1 MLKTMMKSQ
10 TTKRKAN
17 KLISLLL
24 SVVFAFSLFP
34 LTAFALEGGDSAET
48 PYEIGTADELMEFAQ
63 KVNDGETEAYAVLT
77 ADIDL
82 SGKEW
87 TGIATGNPYTGVFD
101 GKGFSIKNL
110 TGSESLFKFNNG
122 TIKNVQLV
130 NVNIARE
137 GGNLGAVV
145 GKNEGTVFNC
155 VSSGVVN
162 SIDDWSVGGLVG
174 WNHKG
179 TIAGCMS
186 SCTVFGRTAGGLIG
200 SSSGIGGT
208 NGSAIACVYMGT
220 CLNPIEGDQVYTTR
234 TNVFYRSS
242 DGSWKNQNK
251 VSVEAET
258 AFSTVNRYIKEKGGS
273 ILFAPDGT
281 TYPAASLT
289 FYDYDEDTNS
299 LVWSYTDKPYTEL
312 TADYLDT
319 HNNTLSAGW
328 YLVTGALAT
337 DNRVVVSGDVRLVLA
352 DAADFKANAG
362 IDVSGSSSFTVYA
375 QSIGADMGSLTAT
388 AAEATGDAGIGSSN
402 GQTAG
407 AITINGGK
415 ITATGGSRSEQKESV
430 IPGEYDEIVYT
441 GAGIGGGEKSA
452 CSTITINGGDVTA
465 STKGGGFWSN
475 ECNSAA
481 IGNGGQNRMDIWYDE
496 TPVGTI
502 VINGG
507 SVNATGMWWGA
518 GIGGGDAMPIDTV
531 TIHGGTVYAE
541 SDSSAGIGNGGAG
554 DGGTITITGGT
565 INAVSESACGIG
577 GGYISD
583 IEKVVIT
590 GGDITATS
598 DRGAGIGS
606 CAYQTTAQV
615 VISGGRVTATSNKG
629 DGIGMGATFRDDL
642 VDFSTG
648 TDGDAVIFA
657 SSIADQTGKDSWNGL
672 IFVDNNGKIYG
683 DSYTVEDGLT
693 IPSDKILTI
702 ENGKTMI
709 IPDGV
714 TFDFA
719 GEIRLDKGGQYTGTL
734 PSGVKVTYQIQW
746 DTDGDGT
753 VDDTTYVPIGQT
765 PSHADGEKASTAEE
779 VYTFS
784 GWDPELVALT
794 ETNLFPVYTAQ
805 FTELPQLYEVT
816 LPTGEGFAVQYE
828 GSTAVEY
835 GKTFTF
841 TVSVEKGYFAG
852 ENFAVK
858 ADGKSLTPNA
868 NGSYTVT
875 VSGNVTITVEGIEQD
890 AVMPVISGV
899 TDGGTYYVTQSVT
912 VTDDH
917 LQSVT
922 LNGVPVT
929 DSTFTLEGNKS
940 ETYIIV
946 AIDQA
951 GNETRYT
958 VTMKPASTLA
968 QPIEGLT
975 VSNVTSAD
983 KADIEAVKAQVAA
996 VDTAS
1001 ATEAEKAALRE
1012 IADTCDMLLERL
1024 EQASQAVN
1032 NETINKVEDITSDT
1046 VKPEDKDDLLAAKE
1060 KLEEALENFG
1070 GNYTQEEKG
1079 ALEEKLEQID
1089 SALDS
1094 IEKVEKLESDI
1105 AALPETAEPDDLET
1119 GALINSVKEQYDA
1132 LTEHEKSMVS
1142 EQMKQKLEV
1151 LIADLTDYRVVDGNG
1166 GRWTVGSGESLTF
1179 TANGAAAKFTGL
1191 MVDGVAVDADHY
1203 TVRAGSTIVTL
1214 KAEYL
1219 NTLSAGKHTLT
1230 ILYVD
1235 GEVTGEFVIL
1245 AQNTDGGDTENETT
1259 ENGPVTGDSTASAA
1273 LWCVFAFAGVL
1284 AVLCYGIKKQYNR

>member
-1 MLKTMMKSQ
+1 M
-10 TTKRKAN
+10 
-17 KLISLLL
+17 I
-24 SVVFAFSLFP
+24 
-34 LTAFALEGGDSAET
+34 
-48 PYEIGTADELMEFAQ
+48 
-63 KVNDGETEAYAVLT
+63 
-77 ADIDL
+77 
-82 SGKEW
+82 
-87 TGIATGNPYTGVFD
+87 
-101 GKGFSIKNL
+101 
-110 TGSESLFKFNNG
+110 
-122 TIKNVQLV
+122 
-130 NVNIARE
+130 
-137 GGNLGAVV
+137 
-145 GKNEGTVFNC
+145 
-155 VSSGVVN
+155 
-162 SIDDWSVGGLVG
+162 
-174 WNHKG
+174 
-179 TIAGCMS
+179 
-186 SCTVFGRTAGGLIG
+186 
-200 SSSGIGGT
+200 
-208 NGSAIACVYMGT
+208 
-220 CLNPIEGDQVYTTR
+220 
-234 TNVFYRSS
+234 
-242 DGSWKNQNK
+242 
-251 VSVEAET
+251 
-258 AFSTVNRYIKEKGGS
+258 
-273 ILFAPDGT
+273 
-281 TYPAASLT
+281 
-289 FYDYDEDTNS
+289 
-299 LVWSYTDKPYTEL
+299 
-312 TADYLDT
+312 
-319 HNNTLSAGW
+319 
-328 YLVTGALAT
+328 
-337 DNRVVVSGDVRLVLA
+337 
-352 DAADFKANAG
+352 
-362 IDVSGSSSFTVYA
+362 
-375 QSIGADMGSLTAT
+375 
-388 AAEATGDAGIGSSN
+388 
-402 GQTAG
+402 
-407 AITINGGK
+407 
-415 ITATGGSRSEQKESV
+415 
-430 IPGEYDEIVYT
+430 YT
-441 GAGIGGGEKSA
+441 GAGIGGGEKSS
-452 CSTITINGGDVTA
+452 CSTITINGGIVTA
-465 STKGGGFWSN
+465 SVKGGGYWN

-481 IGNGGQNRMDIWYDE
+481 IGNGGQNRGDRDYDV
-496 TPVGTI
+496 TTVGTI

-518 GIGGGDAMPIDTV
+518 GIGGGDEMPIASI
-531 TIHGGTVYAE
+531 TINGGIVRAE

-615 VISGGRVTATSNKG
+615 TISGGRVTATSNKG
-629 DGIGMGATFRDDL
+629 DGIGMGDIFRDDL

-648 TDGDAVIFA
+648 TNGDAVIFA
-657 SSIADQTGKDSWNGL
+657 SSIADQTGKDSWSGL
-672 IFVDNNGKIYG
+672 IFEGNDGKIYG
-683 DSYTVEDGLT
+683 TGYTVDEDLT
-693 IPSDKILTI
+693 IPADKILTI
-702 ENGKTMI
+702 EHGDTLTVTS
-709 IPDGV
+709 GV
-714 TFDFA
+714 TLTNNGA
-719 GEIRLDKGGQYTGTL
+719 IHVNHGGTYSGAH
-734 PSGVKVTYQIQW
+734 PSGNEVMYQIDW

-753 VDDTTYVPIGQT
+753 VDDTTYVAYGAMPA
-765 PSHADGEKASTAEE
+765 HADGSKNADPQYT
-779 VYTFS
+779 YTFT
-784 GWDPELVALT
+784 GWSPELAVVTGTAK
-794 ETNLFPVYTAQ
+794 YTAVFDSSLNQ
-805 FTELPQLYEVT
+805 YTVT
-816 LPTGEGFAVQYE
+816 LPSGEGFTVQHE

-868 NGSYTVT
+868 NGRYTVT

-940 ETYIIV
+940 ETYTIV
-946 AIDQA
+946 ATDLA
-951 GNETRYT
+951 GNKTSCT
-958 VTMKPASTLA
+958 VTMKPVSTLA

-975 VSNVTSAD
+975 IDNVTSAD

-996 VDTAS
+996 VNTAS

-1012 IADTCDMLLERL
+1012 ITDTCDTLLERL

-1032 NETINKVEDITSDT
+1032 NETINKAEGITPDT

-1060 KLEEALENFG
+1060 ELEEALENFG
-1070 GNYTQEEKG
+1070 DNYTEEEKG
-1079 ALEEKLEQID
+1079 ALEEKLEQIN

-1094 IEKVEKLESDI
+1094 IEKAEAAQDVI
-1105 AALPETAEPDDLET
+1105 TALPDTVEPDDTDTE
-1119 GALINSVKEQYDA
+1119 ALINAAKEQYDA

-1179 TANGAAAKFTGL
+1179 TANGAAAKFIGL

-1219 NTLSAGKHTLT
+1219 NALSAGKHTLT
-1230 ILYVD
+1230 ILYAD
-1235 GEVTGEFVIL
+1235 GEATGEFVIL

>member
-1 MLKTMMKSQ
+1 M
-10 TTKRKAN
+10 
-17 KLISLLL
+17 I
-24 SVVFAFSLFP
+24 
-34 LTAFALEGGDSAET
+34 
-48 PYEIGTADELMEFAQ
+48 
-63 KVNDGETEAYAVLT
+63 
-77 ADIDL
+77 
-82 SGKEW
+82 
-87 TGIATGNPYTGVFD
+87 
-101 GKGFSIKNL
+101 
-110 TGSESLFKFNNG
+110 
-122 TIKNVQLV
+122 
-130 NVNIARE
+130 
-137 GGNLGAVV
+137 
-145 GKNEGTVFNC
+145 
-155 VSSGVVN
+155 
-162 SIDDWSVGGLVG
+162 
-174 WNHKG
+174 
-179 TIAGCMS
+179 
-186 SCTVFGRTAGGLIG
+186 
-200 SSSGIGGT
+200 
-208 NGSAIACVYMGT
+208 
-220 CLNPIEGDQVYTTR
+220 
-234 TNVFYRSS
+234 
-242 DGSWKNQNK
+242 
-251 VSVEAET
+251 
-258 AFSTVNRYIKEKGGS
+258 
-273 ILFAPDGT
+273 
-281 TYPAASLT
+281 
-289 FYDYDEDTNS
+289 
-299 LVWSYTDKPYTEL
+299 
-312 TADYLDT
+312 
-319 HNNTLSAGW
+319 
-328 YLVTGALAT
+328 
-337 DNRVVVSGDVRLVLA
+337 
-352 DAADFKANAG
+352 
-362 IDVSGSSSFTVYA
+362 
-375 QSIGADMGSLTAT
+375 
-388 AAEATGDAGIGSSN
+388 
-402 GQTAG
+402 
-407 AITINGGK
+407 
-415 ITATGGSRSEQKESV
+415 
-430 IPGEYDEIVYT
+430 YT
-441 GAGIGGGEKSA
+441 GAGIGGGEKSS
-452 CSTITINGGDVTA
+452 CSTITINGGIVTA
-465 STKGGGFWSN
+465 SVKGGGYWN

-481 IGNGGQNRMDIWYDE
+481 IGNGGYNAGDFILSR
-496 TPVGTI
+496 TPVGSIAIT
-502 VINGG
+502 GG
-507 SVNATGMWWGA
+507 TVNATGMNFGA
-518 GIGGGDAMPIDTV
+518 GIGGGDEMPIASI
-531 TIHGGTVYAE
+531 TINGGIVRAE

-615 VISGGRVTATSNKG
+615 TISGGMVTATSNQG
-629 DGIGMGATFRDDL
+629 DGIGMGDIFRNDL

-648 TDGDAVIFA
+648 TNGDAVIFA
-657 SSIADQTGKDSWNGL
+657 SSIADQTGKDSWSGL
-672 IFVDNNGKIYG
+672 IFEGNDGKIYG
-683 DSYTVEDGLT
+683 TNYTVDENLT
-693 IPSDKILTI
+693 IPADKTLTI
-702 ENGKTMI
+702 ESGKNLTVA
-709 IPDGV
+709 DGV
-714 TFDFA
+714 TLTNNGA
-719 GEIRLDKGGQYTGTL
+719 IHVNHGGTYSGAH
-734 PSGVKVTYQIQW
+734 PSGNEVMYQIDW

-753 VDDTTYVPIGQT
+753 VDDTTYVAYDGMPTHEAG
-765 PSHADGEKASTAEE
+765 SKSADAQYT
-779 VYTFS
+779 YTFT
-784 GWDPELVALT
+784 GWSPELAVVTGTAK
-794 ETNLFPVYTAQ
+794 YTAKFSASINQ
-805 FTELPQLYEVT
+805 YTVT
-816 LPTGEGFAVQYE
+816 LPSDEGFTVQHE

-858 ADGKSLTPNA
+858 ADGESLTPNA

-951 GNETRYT
+951 GNKTSCT
-958 VTMKPASTLA
+958 VTMKPVSTLA

-975 VSNVTSAD
+975 LDNVTSAD

-1001 ATEAEKAALRE
+1001 ATGAEKAALKE
-1012 IADTCDMLLERL
+1012 ITDTCDALLARL
-1024 EQASQAVN
+1024 EQTSQAGN
-1032 NETINKVEDITSDT
+1032 GEMADKVEGITPDT

-1060 KLEEALENFG
+1060 ELEEALENFG

-1094 IEKVEKLESDI
+1094 IEKAEAAQDVI
-1105 AALPETAEPDDLET
+1105 TALPDTVEPDDTDTE
-1119 GALINSVKEQYDA
+1119 ALINAAKEQYDA

-1179 TANGAAAKFTGL
+1179 TANGAAAKFTDL

-1219 NTLSAGKHTLT
+1219 NALSTGKHTLT
-1230 ILYVD
+1230 ILYAD
-1235 GEVTGEFVIL
+1235 GEAIGEFVIL

-1259 ENGPVTGDSTASAA
+1259 ENGPVTGDGTASAA

>member
-1 MLKTMMKSQ
+1 M
-10 TTKRKAN
+10 
-17 KLISLLL
+17 I
-24 SVVFAFSLFP
+24 
-34 LTAFALEGGDSAET
+34 
-48 PYEIGTADELMEFAQ
+48 
-63 KVNDGETEAYAVLT
+63 
-77 ADIDL
+77 
-82 SGKEW
+82 
-87 TGIATGNPYTGVFD
+87 
-101 GKGFSIKNL
+101 
-110 TGSESLFKFNNG
+110 
-122 TIKNVQLV
+122 
-130 NVNIARE
+130 
-137 GGNLGAVV
+137 
-145 GKNEGTVFNC
+145 
-155 VSSGVVN
+155 
-162 SIDDWSVGGLVG
+162 
-174 WNHKG
+174 
-179 TIAGCMS
+179 
-186 SCTVFGRTAGGLIG
+186 
-200 SSSGIGGT
+200 
-208 NGSAIACVYMGT
+208 
-220 CLNPIEGDQVYTTR
+220 
-234 TNVFYRSS
+234 
-242 DGSWKNQNK
+242 
-251 VSVEAET
+251 
-258 AFSTVNRYIKEKGGS
+258 
-273 ILFAPDGT
+273 
-281 TYPAASLT
+281 
-289 FYDYDEDTNS
+289 
-299 LVWSYTDKPYTEL
+299 
-312 TADYLDT
+312 
-319 HNNTLSAGW
+319 
-328 YLVTGALAT
+328 
-337 DNRVVVSGDVRLVLA
+337 
-352 DAADFKANAG
+352 
-362 IDVSGSSSFTVYA
+362 
-375 QSIGADMGSLTAT
+375 
-388 AAEATGDAGIGSSN
+388 
-402 GQTAG
+402 
-407 AITINGGK
+407 
-415 ITATGGSRSEQKESV
+415 
-430 IPGEYDEIVYT
+430 YT
-441 GAGIGGGEKSA
+441 GAGIGGGEKSS
-452 CSTITINGGDVTA
+452 CSTITINGGIVTA
-465 STKGGGFWSN
+465 SVKGGGYWN

-481 IGNGGQNRMDIWYDE
+481 IGNGGQNRGDRDYDV
-496 TPVGTI
+496 TTVGTI

-518 GIGGGDAMPIDTV
+518 GIGGGDEMPIASI
-531 TIHGGTVYAE
+531 TINGGIVRAE

-606 CAYQTTAQV
+606 CAYQTTAEV
-615 VISGGRVTATSNKG
+615 TISGGRVTATSNKG
-629 DGIGMGATFRDDL
+629 DGIGMGDIFRDDL

-648 TDGDAVIFA
+648 TNGDAVIFA
-657 SSIADQTGKDSWNGL
+657 SSIADQTGKDSWSGL
-672 IFVDNNGKIYG
+672 IFEGNDGKIYG
-683 DSYTVEDGLT
+683 TGYTVDEDLT
-693 IPSDKILTI
+693 IPADKTLTI
-702 ENGKTMI
+702 ESGKTLTVA
-709 IPDGV
+709 DGV
-714 TFDFA
+714 TLTNNGA
-719 GEIRLDKGGQYTGTL
+719 IHVNQGGAYSGTA
-734 PSGVKVTYQIQW
+734 PSGNSIAYQVRW
-746 DTDGDGT
+746 DTDDDGA

-765 PSHADGEKASTAEE
+765 PSHANGEKASTVEN
-779 VYTFS
+779 VYVFS
-784 GWDPELVALT
+784 GWNPEPTALT

-816 LPTGEGFAVQYE
+816 LPTGEGFTVKYDDPPA
-828 GSTAVEY
+828 AVEY
-835 GKTFTF
+835 GDSFTF
-841 TVSVEKGYFAG
+841 TVNMEKGYFAG

-858 ADGKSLTPNA
+858 ADGKQLTPNA
-868 NGSYTVT
+868 DGSYTVK

-929 DSTFTLEGNKS
+929 NGRAFTLEGNKS
-940 ETYIIV
+940 ETYTIV

-951 GNETRYT
+951 GNGTSCT
-958 VTMKPASTLA
+958 VTMKPVSALA

-975 VSNVTSAD
+975 LDNVTSAH

-1012 IADTCDMLLERL
+1012 ITDTCDTLLERL
-1024 EQASQAVN
+1024 EQTSQAGN
-1032 NETINKVEDITSDT
+1032 GEMADKVEGITPDT

-1060 KLEEALENFG
+1060 ELEEALENFG
-1070 GNYTQEEKG
+1070 DNYTQEEKG
-1079 ALEEKLEQID
+1079 ALEEKLEQIN

-1119 GALINSVKEQYDA
+1119 EALINAVKEQYDA

-1219 NTLSAGKHTLT
+1219 NVLSAGKHTLT
-1230 ILYVD
+1230 ILYAD
-1235 GEVTGEFVIL
+1235 GEAIGEFVIL

-1259 ENGPVTGDSTASAA
+1259 ENGPVTGDGTASAA

-1284 AVLCYGIKKQYNR
+1284 TVLCYGIKKQYNR

>member
-1 MLKTMMKSQ
+1 M
-10 TTKRKAN
+10 
-17 KLISLLL
+17 I
-24 SVVFAFSLFP
+24 
-34 LTAFALEGGDSAET
+34 
-48 PYEIGTADELMEFAQ
+48 
-63 KVNDGETEAYAVLT
+63 
-77 ADIDL
+77 
-82 SGKEW
+82 
-87 TGIATGNPYTGVFD
+87 
-101 GKGFSIKNL
+101 
-110 TGSESLFKFNNG
+110 
-122 TIKNVQLV
+122 
-130 NVNIARE
+130 
-137 GGNLGAVV
+137 
-145 GKNEGTVFNC
+145 
-155 VSSGVVN
+155 
-162 SIDDWSVGGLVG
+162 
-174 WNHKG
+174 
-179 TIAGCMS
+179 
-186 SCTVFGRTAGGLIG
+186 
-200 SSSGIGGT
+200 
-208 NGSAIACVYMGT
+208 
-220 CLNPIEGDQVYTTR
+220 
-234 TNVFYRSS
+234 
-242 DGSWKNQNK
+242 
-251 VSVEAET
+251 
-258 AFSTVNRYIKEKGGS
+258 
-273 ILFAPDGT
+273 
-281 TYPAASLT
+281 
-289 FYDYDEDTNS
+289 
-299 LVWSYTDKPYTEL
+299 
-312 TADYLDT
+312 
-319 HNNTLSAGW
+319 
-328 YLVTGALAT
+328 
-337 DNRVVVSGDVRLVLA
+337 
-352 DAADFKANAG
+352 
-362 IDVSGSSSFTVYA
+362 
-375 QSIGADMGSLTAT
+375 
-388 AAEATGDAGIGSSN
+388 
-402 GQTAG
+402 
-407 AITINGGK
+407 
-415 ITATGGSRSEQKESV
+415 
-430 IPGEYDEIVYT
+430 YT
-441 GAGIGGGEKSA
+441 GAGIGGGEKSS
-452 CSTITINGGDVTA
+452 CSTITINGGIVTA
-465 STKGGGFWSN
+465 SVKGGGYWN

-481 IGNGGQNRMDIWYDE
+481 IGNGGQNRGDRDYDV
-496 TPVGTI
+496 TTVGTI

-518 GIGGGDAMPIDTV
+518 GIGGGDEMPIASI
-531 TIHGGTVYAE
+531 TINGGIVRAE

-615 VISGGRVTATSNKG
+615 TISGGMVTATSNQG
-629 DGIGMGATFRDDL
+629 DGIGMGDIFRNDL

-648 TDGDAVIFA
+648 TNGDAVIFA
-657 SSIADQTGKDSWNGL
+657 SSIADQTGKDSWSGL
-672 IFVDNNGKIYG
+672 IFEGNDGKIYG
-683 DSYTVEDGLT
+683 TGYTVDEDLT
-693 IPSDKILTI
+693 IPADKILTI
-702 ENGKTMI
+702 EHGDTLTVTS
-709 IPDGV
+709 GV
-714 TFDFA
+714 TLTNNGA
-719 GEIRLDKGGQYTGTL
+719 IHVNHGGTYSGAH
-734 PSGVKVTYQIQW
+734 PSGNEVMYQIDW

-753 VDDTTYVPIGQT
+753 VDDTTYVAYDGMPTHEAG
-765 PSHADGEKASTAEE
+765 SKSADAQYT
-779 VYTFS
+779 YTFT
-784 GWDPELVALT
+784 GWSPELAVVTGTAK
-794 ETNLFPVYTAQ
+794 YTAVFDSSLNQ
-805 FTELPQLYEVT
+805 YTVT
-816 LPTGEGFAVQYE
+816 LPTGEGFAVHHE

-858 ADGKSLTPNA
+858 ADGESLTPNA

-929 DSTFTLEGNKS
+929 NGRAFTLEGNKS
-940 ETYIIV
+940 ETYTIV
-946 AIDQA
+946 ATDLA
-951 GNETRYT
+951 GNKTSCT
-958 VTMKPASTLA
+958 VTMKPVSTLA

-975 VSNVTSAD
+975 IDNVTSAD

-1012 IADTCDMLLERL
+1012 SADTCDTLLERL

-1060 KLEEALENFG
+1060 ELEETLENFG
-1070 GNYTQEEKG
+1070 DNYTEEEKG
-1079 ALEEKLEQID
+1079 ALEEKLEQIN

-1094 IEKVEKLESDI
+1094 IEKAEAAQDVI
-1105 AALPETAEPDDLET
+1105 TALPDTVEPDDTDTE
-1119 GALINSVKEQYDA
+1119 ALINAAKEQYDA

-1151 LIADLTDYRVVDGNG
+1151 LIADLTDYRVIDGNG

-1179 TANGAAAKFTGL
+1179 TANGAAAKFIGL
-1191 MVDGVAVDADHY
+1191 IVDGVAVDADHY

-1219 NTLSAGKHTLT
+1219 NALSAGKHTLT
-1230 ILYVD
+1230 ILYAD
-1235 GEVTGEFVIL
+1235 GEATGEFVIL

>member
-34 LTAFALEGGDSAET
+34 LTAFALEGDGSAET

-63 KVNDGETEAYAVLT
+63 KVNDGETDAYAVLT

-130 NVNIARE
+130 DVNIERE

-200 SSSGIGGT
+200 SGSGGGD
-208 NGSAIACVYMGT
+208 AIACVYMGT
-220 CLNPIEGDQVYTTR
+220 CLNPIEGDIEYTTR
-234 TNVFYRSS
+234 TDVFYRSS

-251 VSVEAET
+251 VPVEAET
-258 AFSTVNRYIKEKGGS
+258 AFSIVNRYIKENGGS

-299 LVWSYTDKPYTEL
+299 LVWSYTDELYTEL
-312 TADYLDT
+312 TADYLNT

-337 DNRVVVSGDVRLVLA
+337 DSRVVASGDVRLVLA

-415 ITATGGSRSEQKESV
+415 ITATGGARTEQDGSGWPDPANEK
-430 IPGEYDEIVYT
+430 VYT

-452 CSTITINGGDVTA
+452 CSTITINGGIVTA
-465 STKGGGFWSN
+465 SVKGGGYWN
-475 ECNSAA
+475 ESNSAA
-481 IGNGGQNRMDIWYDE
+481 IGNGGYYVYDYE
-496 TPVGTI
+496 SANQTGSIT
-502 VINGG
+502 INGG
-507 SVNATGMWWGA
+507 TVTAANSYNGA
-518 GIGGGDAMPIDTV
+518 GIGGGMNQPIQSI
-531 TIHGGTVYAE
+531 TINGGNIAAVSEYG
-541 SDSSAGIGNGGAG
+541 AGIGAG
-554 DGGTITITGGT
+554 WMGNSGTISISGGTIV
-565 INAVSESACGIG
+565 AESEAGCGIG
-577 GGYISD
+577 GGYVSA
-583 IEKVVIT
+583 VQSVTIT

-606 CAYQTTAQV
+606 CTYQPTTQV
-615 VISGGRVTATSNKG
+615 VISGGRVTAISTDGGN
-629 DGIGMGATFRDDL
+629 GIGVGKYGQEGFN
-642 VDFSTG
+642 VGFSTG
-648 TDGDAVIFA
+648 VNGTAVIIA
-657 SSIADQTGKDSWNGL
+657 SSIGDKSNQNNWSGL
-672 IFVDNNGKIYG
+672 IFEGNDGKIYG
-683 DSYTVEDGLT
+683 TNYTVDEDLT
-693 IPSDKILTI
+693 IPADKTLTI
-702 ENGKTMI
+702 ENGKTLTVA
-709 IPDGV
+709 DGATLTV
-714 TFDFA
+714 DGA
-719 GEIRLDKGGQYTGTL
+719 LHMDEGGAYSGTE
-734 PSGVKVTYQIQW
+734 PSGNSIAYQVRW
-746 DTDGDGT
+746 DTDDDGA

-794 ETNLFPVYTAQ
+794 ETDKFPVYTAQ
-805 FTELPQLYEVT
+805 FSGSPRTYEVT
-816 LPTGEGFAVQYE
+816 LPTGEGFTVQHE

-841 TVSVEKGYFAG
+841 TVSVEKGYFTG

-875 VSGNVTITVEGIEQD
+875 VSDNVTITVEGIEQD

-899 TDGGTYYVTQSVT
+899 TDGGIYYVTQSVT

-929 DSTFTLEGNKS
+929 DGTFILEGNKS

-946 AIDQA
+946 ATDLA

-975 VSNVTSAD
+975 VSNVTSAN

-1012 IADTCDMLLERL
+1012 ITDTCDTLLERL

-1070 GNYTQEEKG
+1070 GNYTQEEQG

-1119 GALINSVKEQYDA
+1119 GALINAAKEQYDA

-1203 TVRAGSTIVTL
+1203 AVRAGSTIVTL

-1230 ILYVD
+1230 ILYAD
-1235 GEVTGEFVIL
+1235 GEATGEFVIL

-1259 ENGPVTGDSTASAA
+1259 ENGPVTGDGTASAA

>member
-1 MLKTMMKSQ
+1 MKTMMKSQ

-34 LTAFALEGGDSAET
+34 LTAFALEGGGSAET
-48 PYEIGTADELMEFAQ
+48 PYEIGTAEELMEFAQ
-63 KVNDGETEAYAVLT
+63 KVNGGETGAYAVLT

-82 SGKEW
+82 SGQTW

-130 NVNIARE
+130 GVNIERE

-155 VSSGVVN
+155 VSSGTVTGTG
-162 SIDDWSVGGLVG
+162 SSSYSVGGLVG

-200 SSSGIGGT
+200 SSYGG
-208 NGSAIACVYMGT
+208 GDAIACVYMGT
-220 CLNPIEGDQVYTTR
+220 CLNPIEGDIKYTTR
-234 TNVFYRSS
+234 TDVFYRSS

-251 VSVEAET
+251 VPVEAET

-299 LVWSYTDKPYTEL
+299 LVWSYTEEPYIVLTEE
-312 TADYLDT
+312 YLNT
-319 HNNTLSAGW
+319 NNNTLSAGW
-328 YLVTGALAT
+328 YLVTGELAT
-337 DNRVVVSGDVRLVLA
+337 NSRVVVSGDVRLVLA

-362 IDVSGSSSFTVYA
+362 IDVPGSSSFTVYA

-388 AAEATGDAGIGSSN
+388 AAEATGDAGIGSSG

-415 ITATGGSRSEQKESV
+415 VTAAGGSRSETVSL
-430 IPGEYDEIVYT
+430 PGVPFPEDKLYT

-452 CSTITINGGDVTA
+452 CSMITINGGIVTA
-465 STKGGGFWSN
+465 NPGHDFRERS
-475 ECNSAA
+475 NSAA
-481 IGNGGQNRMDIWYDE
+481 IGNGGYNAGDFILSR
-496 TPVGTI
+496 TPVGSIAIT
-502 VINGG
+502 GG
-507 SVNATGMWWGA
+507 TVNATGVWWGA
-518 GIGGGDAMPIDTV
+518 GIGGGDEMPIASI
-531 TIHGGTVYAE
+531 TITGGIVRAE
-541 SDSSAGIGNGGAG
+541 SDRSAGIGNGGAG

-565 INAVSESACGIG
+565 INAVSEFACGIG

-598 DRGAGIGS
+598 DSGAGIGS
-606 CAYQTTAQV
+606 CASQTTAQV
-615 VISGGRVTATSNKG
+615 TISGGIVTATSNKG
-629 DGIGMGATFRDDL
+629 DGIGMGDRFRDDL

-648 TDGDAVIFA
+648 TNGHAVIFA
-657 SSIADQTGKDSWNGL
+657 SSIADQTGKDSWSGL
-672 IFVDNNGKIYG
+672 IFEGNDGKIYG
-683 DSYTVEDGLT
+683 TGYTVDEDLT
-693 IPSDKILTI
+693 IPAGKTLTI
-702 ENGKTMI
+702 ESGKALTVA
-709 IPDGV
+709 DGV
-714 TFDFA
+714 TLTNNGA
-719 GEIRLDKGGQYTGTL
+719 IHVNHGGTYSGAH
-734 PSGVKVTYQIQW
+734 PSGNEVMYQIDW

-753 VDDTTYVPIGQT
+753 VDDTTYVAYGAMPAHDNG
-765 PSHADGEKASTAEE
+765 SKNADPQYT
-779 VYTFS
+779 YTFT
-784 GWDPELVALT
+784 GWSPELAVVTGTAK
-794 ETNLFPVYTAQ
+794 YTAKFSASINQ
-805 FTELPQLYEVT
+805 YTVT
-816 LPTGEGFAVQYE
+816 LPSGEGFTVQHE

-841 TVSVEKGYFAG
+841 IVSVEKGYFAG

-858 ADGKSLTPNA
+858 ADGRSLVLNA

-946 AIDQA
+946 ATDLA
-951 GNETRYT
+951 GNKTSCT
-958 VTMKPASTLA
+958 VTMKPVSTLA
-968 QPIEGLT
+968 QLIEGLT
-975 VSNVTSAD
+975 IDNVTSAD

-1001 ATEAEKAALRE
+1001 ATEAEKAALKE
-1012 IADTCDMLLERL
+1012 ITDTCDTLLERL
-1024 EQASQAVN
+1024 EQTSQAGN
-1032 NETINKVEDITSDT
+1032 GEMADKVEGITPDT

-1105 AALPETAEPDDLET
+1105 VALPETAEPDDLET
-1119 GALINSVKEQYDA
+1119 GALINAVKEQYDT

-1219 NTLSAGKHTLT
+1219 NALSTGKHTLT
-1230 ILYVD
+1230 ILYAD
-1235 GEVTGEFVIL
+1235 GEAIGEFVIL